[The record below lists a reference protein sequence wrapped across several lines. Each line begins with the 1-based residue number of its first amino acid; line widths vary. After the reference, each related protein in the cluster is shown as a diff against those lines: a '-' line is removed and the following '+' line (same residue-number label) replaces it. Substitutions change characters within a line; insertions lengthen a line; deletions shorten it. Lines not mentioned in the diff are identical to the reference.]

1 MNPALTIPP
10 DGPYYD
16 DLVTGF
22 EFSMPSGITVD
33 HGLAAAYLAIS
44 GDAPSLAIDAELCRA
59 VTGSSERLANAAL
72 VMHLSVGASTVATK
86 LVIANLFYRN
96 VIIRRPVFIGET
108 IQTTTRV
115 LGMADASAKP
125 GVAPRGKLL
134 LGMQTVSTRT
144 GDVIIDYER
153 CPLLPCRSSEP
164 PGHHD
169 DLGQATT
176 DLDLERFVAGIDTG
190 WNLEPL
196 GEHDEWAIGE
206 VRSDPLRDVVDQ
218 ATSLV
223 RLSQNVA
230 AAHRDAERSPYDR
243 RLVYGGHTFALG
255 SASLTRQL
263 RGLATVVGWQACDHL
278 APVFEGD
285 TLSFRHTLI
294 DEINVANGWC
304 RAIRVEVVAHRP
316 GSEPVKVLDWTPICH
331 TT

>member
-1 MNPALTIPP
+1 MNPPLTIPA

-22 EFSMPSGITVD
+22 EFPKPSGVTID
-33 HGLAAAYLAIS
+33 DGLAAAYLAIS
-44 GDAPSLAIDAELCRA
+44 GDAPALTIDAELCRA
-59 VTGSSERLANAAL
+59 VTGRSERLANAAL
-72 VMHLSVGASTVATK
+72 VMHLSAGASTVATK

-108 IQTTTRV
+108 IQTSTTV

-125 GVAPRGKLL
+125 GIAPRGKLL
-134 LGMQTVSTRT
+134 LGMQTVSTGT

-153 CPLLPCRSSEP
+153 CPLLPCRAAEP

-169 DLGQATT
+169 DLGRAQV
-176 DLDLERFVAGIDTG
+176 DLDLGRFVAGIDPS
-190 WNLEPL
+190 WDLEPL
-196 GEHDEWAIGE
+196 GGHDEWTVGE

-223 RLSQNVA
+223 RLSHNVA
-230 AAHRDAERSPYDR
+230 AAHRDADRSPYDR
-243 RLVYGGHTFALG
+243 RLVYGGHTYALG

-263 RGLATVVGWQACDHL
+263 GGLATVVGWQACDHL

-285 TLSFRHTLI
+285 TLSFRHTLV
-294 DEINVANGWC
+294 DQVAVANGWC
-304 RAIRVEVVAHRP
+304 RAIRVEIEAHRP
-316 GSEPVKVLDWTPICH
+316 DSDPVKVLDWTPICH